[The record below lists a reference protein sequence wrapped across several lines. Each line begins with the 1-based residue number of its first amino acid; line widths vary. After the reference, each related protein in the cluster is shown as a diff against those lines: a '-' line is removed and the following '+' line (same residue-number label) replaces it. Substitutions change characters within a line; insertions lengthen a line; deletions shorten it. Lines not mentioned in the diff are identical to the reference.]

1 MITENPFRYGVV
13 VDDPYFINREKE
25 VKEIGFDLISGN
37 NLIIT
42 SPRRYGKT
50 SLVMKVINQLEKQG
64 FPVIYLDF
72 FRISDLKQFMD
83 TYASQI
89 LRKQTGIKKSLAVFQ
104 KWIHGIRPAIT
115 LDPSGS
121 RSFTFSHDPAVPVY
135 DSLTEILNL
144 PLKIN
149 SDKRWIVV
157 FDEFQDIE
165 KLNGQETEK
174 WFRSVMQ
181 FHEQI
186 SYVFLGSKTHLIGQM
201 FSQRERAFYGFGK
214 LMRIGKI
221 PCIEMEH
228 YISNRMN
235 QTGINC
241 DQASANQIISL
252 ADNIPYFVQFLASET
267 WSLARENNGI
277 INDML
282 ITRAVENILN
292 NQQDH
297 FHQLIDQLSP
307 YQKKVVRA
315 LTSEQ
320 DQIYSQNF
328 MKKYDLGAVSS
339 TQRAVESLTN
349 SGILEKDQEAV
360 YFSNPFFRQYLKDR
374 A

>member
-25 VKEIGFDLISGN
+25 VKEISVDLISGN

-50 SLVMKVINQLEKQG
+50 SLVMKVIHQFEKQG

-89 LRKQTGIKKSLAVFQ
+89 LKKQTGLKKSLTVFQ
-104 KWIHGIRPAIT
+104 KWIHGIRLAIT

-121 RSFTFSHDPAVPVY
+121 PSFSFSHDPGVPVY

-186 SYVFLGSKTHLIGQM
+186 SYVFLGSKTHMIGQM
-201 FSQRERAFYGFGK
+201 FSQRDRAFYGFGK
-214 LMRIGKI
+214 LMRIEKI
-221 PCIEMEH
+221 PVPEMEH
-228 YISNRMN
+228 YIINRMA

-241 DQASANQIISL
+241 GQASASQIISL

-267 WSLARENNGI
+267 WSLARENNDI
-277 INDML
+277 VNNML
-282 ITRAVENILN
+282 INLAVENMLN

-307 YQKKVVRA
+307 YQKKVIRA
-315 LTSEQ
+315 LASEQ
-320 DQIYSQNF
+320 EKIYSQHY
-328 MKKYDLGAVSS
+328 MKKYNLGAASS

-349 SGILEKDQEAV
+349 SGILEKDQETV
-360 YFSNPFFRQYLKDR
+360 YFSNPFFRKYLQNR